1 MMVKRISFLCLLLS
15 GAVAV
20 KAQVTTLEEKKT
32 ENLNGIE
39 FGYYI
44 RNEQEKTVKDEEYSR
59 FEITFYAVNKSGC
72 SKIFLDRGNIVS
84 SSSSDASSTIASFSC
99 LNANGKRFTSKGGSV
114 KAKEFYVNV
123 KVREN
128 DKDVSRS
135 AKAGYIFRN
144 GETISSNI
152 IVLVPKGERPK
163 VQCMV
168 NSLNEL

>member
-1 MMVKRISFLCLLLS
+1 MVKHLSFLAALLLFS
-15 GAVAV
+15 FCAN
-20 KAQVTTLEEKKT
+20 AQVTQLEEKKT
-32 ENLNGIE
+32 ETFNGIE
-39 FGYYI
+39 LGYYI

-72 SKIFLDRGNIVS
+72 SKIFLDRASIS
-84 SSSSDASSTIASFSC
+84 SSQEQASLIASFSC

-123 KVREN
+123 KVRE
-128 DKDVSRS
+128 DGKDVNRN

-144 GETISSNI
+144 GETLSNNI

-163 VQCMV
+163 VQCIL
-168 NSLNEL
+168 NSLTEL

>member
-1 MMVKRISFLCLLLS
+1 MMVKRISFLLLLAS
-15 GAVAV
+15 VAFQSN
-20 KAQVTTLEEKKT
+20 AQVTELNEKKP
-32 ENLNGIE
+32 ESVNGVE

-72 SKIFLDRGNIVS
+72 SKIFPDRGSLLS
-84 SSSSDASSTIASFSC
+84 SQDAAASTIAAFSC

-128 DKDVSRS
+128 DKDVTRS
-135 AKAGYIFRN
+135 AKAGFIFRN

-163 VQCMV
+163 IQCMV
-168 NSLNEL
+168 SNLPEL

>member
-1 MMVKRISFLCLLLS
+1 MVKHISFLAALLLFS
-15 GAVAV
+15 FCAN
-20 KAQVTTLEEKKT
+20 AQVTPLEEKKAET
-32 ENLNGIE
+32 FNGIE
-39 FGYYI
+39 VGWYV

-72 SKIFLDRGNIVS
+72 SKIFLDRSSIGS
-84 SSSSDASSTIASFSC
+84 SSQEQASIIASFSC

-123 KVREN
+123 KLKE
-128 DKDVSRS
+128 DGKDVSRT

-144 GETISSNI
+144 GETLSNNI

-163 VQCMV
+163 VQCIL
-168 NSLNEL
+168 NSLTEL

>member
-1 MMVKRISFLCLLLS
+1 MMVKRISFFVLLFLS
-15 GAVAV
+15 VCTAT
-20 KAQVTTLEEKKT
+20 AQVTALDEKKPET
-32 ENLNGIE
+32 VNGIE

-72 SKIFLDRGNIVS
+72 SKIFLDRGSILT
-84 SSSSDASSTIASFSC
+84 SSDAAASTIASFSC
-99 LNANGKRFTSKGGSV
+99 INANGKRFTSKGGSV

-128 DKDVSRS
+128 DKDVTRS
-135 AKAGYIFRN
+135 AKAGFIFRN

-168 NSLNEL
+168 NNLAEL

>member
-1 MMVKRISFLCLLLS
+1 MMVKRISFLCLLFLQVFS
-15 GAVAV
+15 AN
-20 KAQVTTLEEKKT
+20 AQVTELEEKKPQT
-32 ENLNGIE
+32 LNGTE

-72 SKIFLDRGNIVS
+72 SKIFLDRGNILS
-84 SSSSDASSTIASFSC
+84 SSGASSMLASFSC
-99 LNANGKRFTSKGGSV
+99 VNANGKRFTSKGGTV
-114 KAKEFYVNV
+114 KVKEFYVNV

-128 DKDVSRS
+128 DKDVTRS

-168 NSLNEL
+168 NNLTEL